1 MVRAVVVAQGSMAV
15 AAEVVDT
22 RDRMRW
28 KLLRRR
34 LSVSAPRVAVR
45 SRLPWPL
52 RWVAFAIVL
61 GFSGVLALWAF
72 EFGKD
77 IAGID
82 RNAHAELAELRAEFD
97 RIKAEHE
104 RAISIA
110 NSADSLLKTERVAQE
125 SLAARVK
132 ALEAENLALTRD
144 LGFFEKLMPSG
155 GGNKTL
161 SLRGL
166 QAQPEAPGRMHYQAL
181 LMQAQG
187 RSAGFNGRY
196 EVILSGSLEGKPW
209 THNTAQPTHTVNLK
223 QYQRLE
229 GVIDHPATAMVKQLE
244 IKVLDGSGK
253 VQTSEV
259 VRL

>member
-1 MVRAVVVAQGSMAV
+1 
-15 AAEVVDT
+15 
-22 RDRMRW
+22 MRW

-34 LSVSAPRVAVR
+34 LSVSAPRVTVR

-52 RWVAFAIVL
+52 RWIAFALVL
-61 GFSGVLALWAF
+61 GFSGALSLWAF
-72 EFGKD
+72 EFGRD
-77 IAGID
+77 IAGLD
-82 RNAHAELAELRAEFD
+82 RNAQEELAELREELS
-97 RIKAEHE
+97 RLRSEHE
-104 RAISIA
+104 RAVSIA

-155 GGNKTL
+155 GGGNRSM

-166 QAQPEAPGRMHYQAL
+166 QATPEGVGKLRYQAL
-181 LMQAQG
+181 LTA
-187 RSAGFNGRY
+187 SAGRTAGFVGRY
-196 EVILSGSLEGKPW
+196 EVQLSGTLDGRNWSQRRNDPALS
-209 THNTAQPTHTVNLK
+209 VNLK

-229 GVIDHPATAMVKQLE
+229 GVIDLPAAAMVKQLE
-244 IKVLDGSGK
+244 IRVLDGSGK
-253 VQTSEV
+253 LQTSEV

>member
-1 MVRAVVVAQGSMAV
+1 
-15 AAEVVDT
+15 
-22 RDRMRW
+22 MRW

-34 LSVSAPRVAVR
+34 LSVSAPRVTVK

-52 RWVAFAIVL
+52 RWVAFALVL
-61 GFSGVLALWAF
+61 GFSGALSLWAF

-82 RNAHAELAELRAEFD
+82 RNAQAELVELRAELAKL
-97 RIKAEHE
+97 RSEHE

-110 NSADSLLKTERVAQE
+110 NSADSLLKTERVSQE

-144 LGFFEKLMPSG
+144 LGFFEKFMPSG
-155 GGNKTL
+155 GGNKAMT
-161 SLRGL
+161 LRGL
-166 QAQPEAPGRMHYQAL
+166 QAFPEGAGRLRYQAL
-181 LMQAQG
+181 LMAAAG
-187 RSAGFNGRY
+187 RTGGFSGRY
-196 EVILSGSLEGKPW
+196 EVHLSGTQDGKTW
-209 THNTAQPTHTVNLK
+209 THNAAQPSLTVNLK

-229 GVIDHPATAMVKQLE
+229 GVIDHPAGAMVKQVE
-244 IKVLDGSGK
+244 IKVLDSGGK

-259 VRL
+259 MRL